1 MVLSL
6 TIVGI
11 TILFFLSLKLGKV
24 SLSTYWMITLLGAIL
39 LLSLK
44 CVDIKEVISSFTSD
58 SGINP
63 LKILVLFLSRT
74 VLSIFLDEQGFF
86 SFLAESFAK
95 RFRKNQHSLFLCL
108 YLLISVLTVFTS
120 NDIILTFTP
129 FLCYFCK
136 RCKVSPLPYL
146 IREFVAANTWSS
158 LLIIGNPTNI
168 YLASY
173 ENISFFT
180 YLEKRSLPTFVGGL
194 VSLFILLVLFHKNLK
209 DPLQYKEDKE
219 IVKLKKFPTTIGLI
233 HLCGAT
239 ILLSISSFFNWSRWL
254 IALCFALS
262 LLLFSLIYS
271 LVAKENHIVPTL
283 KRIPYNLIPFVL
295 SRFIL
300 VLAINETGVSYHI
313 RQGLQSTD
321 QVFSYGLSGLLTA
334 NLINNIPMAVFY
346 STLLT
351 KAETNAIYASIIASN
366 VAAFFTPIGALV
378 GLRWMNLLK
387 KQDIKRNYL
396 TFIRYCAPICITT
409 LLSRISLLEI
419 LPF

>member
-1 MVLSL
+1 MWKREAAYHFFRMVLSL

-11 TILFFLSLKLGKV
+11 TIFFFLLSVLFFPSLKLGKV

-86 SFLAESFAK
+86 SYLAEHFAR
-95 RFRKNQHSLFLCL
+95 RFKKNQFSLFLCL
-108 YLLISVLTVFTS
+108 CLLISVLIIFTS
-120 NDIILTFTP
+120 NDIIILTFTP

-136 RCKVSPLPYL
+136 RCKISPLPYL

-180 YLEKRSLPTFVGGL
+180 YVEKRSLPTIVGGL
-194 VSLFILLVLFHKNLK
+194 VSLVRLLILFHKKLK
-209 DPLQYKEDKE
+209 DPLLYQEDSDP
-219 IVKLKKFPTTIGLI
+219 VKLKKFPTIIGLI

-239 ILLSISSFFNWSRWL
+239 ILLSISSFFNWLRWL

-295 SRFIL
+295 SRFI
-300 VLAINETGVSYHI
+300 
-313 RQGLQSTD
+313 
-321 QVFSYGLSGLLTA
+321 
-334 NLINNIPMAVFY
+334 
-346 STLLT
+346 
-351 KAETNAIYASIIASN
+351 
-366 VAAFFTPIGALV
+366 
-378 GLRWMNLLK
+378 
-387 KQDIKRNYL
+387 
-396 TFIRYCAPICITT
+396 
-409 LLSRISLLEI
+409 
-419 LPF
+419 

>member
-1 MVLSL
+1 
-6 TIVGI
+6 
-11 TILFFLSLKLGKV
+11 
-24 SLSTYWMITLLGAIL
+24 MITLLGAIL

-86 SFLAESFAK
+86 SYLAEHFAR
-95 RFRKNQHSLFLCL
+95 RFKKNRFSLFLCL
-108 YLLISVLTVFTS
+108 YLLISVLTIFTS
-120 NDIILTFTP
+120 NDIIILTFTP

-136 RCKVSPLPYL
+136 RCKISPLPYL

-180 YLEKRSLPTFVGGL
+180 YVEKRSLPTIVGGL
-194 VSLFILLVLFHKNLK
+194 VSLVRLLILFHKKLK
-209 DPLQYKEDKE
+209 DPLLYQEDSDP
-219 IVKLKKFPTTIGLI
+219 VKLKKFPTIIVLI

-239 ILLSISSFFNWSRWL
+239 ILLSISSFFNWLRWL

-300 VLAINETGVSYHI
+300 VLAINETGVSLHI
-313 RQGLQSTD
+313 SQGLQSTG

-366 VAAFFTPIGALV
+366 VAAFFTPIGALA

-396 TFIRYCAPICITT
+396 TFIRYCAPICIPT
-409 LLSRISLLEI
+409 LLSRLSLLRI

>member
-1 MVLSL
+1 M
-6 TIVGI
+6 
-11 TILFFLSLKLGKV
+11 
-24 SLSTYWMITLLGAIL
+24 
-39 LLSLK
+39 
-44 CVDIKEVISSFTSD
+44 
-58 SGINP
+58 
-63 LKILVLFLSRT
+63 
-74 VLSIFLDEQGFF
+74 
-86 SFLAESFAK
+86 
-95 RFRKNQHSLFLCL
+95 
-108 YLLISVLTVFTS
+108 
-120 NDIILTFTP
+120 
-129 FLCYFCK
+129 
-136 RCKVSPLPYL
+136 
-146 IREFVAANTWSS
+146 
-158 LLIIGNPTNI
+158 
-168 YLASY
+168 
-173 ENISFFT
+173 
-180 YLEKRSLPTFVGGL
+180 EKRSLPTIVGGL
-194 VSLFILLVLFHKNLK
+194 VSLVRLLILFHKKLK
-209 DPLQYKEDKE
+209 DPLLYQEDSDP
-219 IVKLKKFPTTIGLI
+219 VKLKKFLTIIGLI

-271 LVAKENHIVPTL
+271 LVAKENHIVLTL
-283 KRIPYNLIPFVL
+283 KWIPYNLIPFVL

-300 VLAINETGVSYHI
+300 VLAINETGVSLHI
-313 RQGLQSTD
+313 SQGLQSTD

-366 VAAFFTPIGALV
+366 VVAFFTPIGALA

-396 TFIRYCAPICITT
+396 TFIRYCAPICIPT

>member
-11 TILFFLSLKLGKV
+11 RIFF
-24 SLSTYWMITLLGAIL
+24 
-39 LLSLK
+39 
-44 CVDIKEVISSFTSD
+44 F
-58 SGINP
+58 
-63 LKILVLFLSRT
+63 
-74 VLSIFLDEQGFF
+74 
-86 SFLAESFAK
+86 
-95 RFRKNQHSLFLCL
+95 
-108 YLLISVLTVFTS
+108 LISVLIIFTS
-120 NDIILTFTP
+120 NDIIILTFTP

-136 RCKVSPLPYL
+136 RCKISPLPYL

-194 VSLFILLVLFHKNLK
+194 VSLFILLVLKRIFQILVKEN
-209 DPLQYKEDKE
+209 KEDKE
-219 IVKLKKFPTTIGLI
+219 IVKLKKFPTIIGLI

-334 NLINNIPMAVFY
+334 NLINNISMAVFY

-366 VAAFFTPIGALV
+366 VAAFFTPIGALA

-396 TFIRYCAPICITT
+396 AFIRYCAPICITT